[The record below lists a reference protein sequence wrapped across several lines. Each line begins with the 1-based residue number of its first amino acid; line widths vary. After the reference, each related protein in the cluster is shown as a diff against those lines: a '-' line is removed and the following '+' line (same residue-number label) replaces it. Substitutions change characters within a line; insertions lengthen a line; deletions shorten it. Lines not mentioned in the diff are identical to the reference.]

1 MQWFYNL
8 RVGLK
13 LGIAFLAV
21 LSLTTGLGIFSI
33 LELRDVNQAAAEI
46 ENTWLPSLGVLATTR
61 NAVNQYRR
69 AELQHAMAQTER
81 DKLADEERMSTFVE
95 VMKEEEDKFRR
106 LIATEEEKE
115 TFDRFLRARNA
126 YLASSKKLIALSREL
141 RDAEVQEFVRG
152 TSKDE
157 FDKVQDLVD
166 ELIELDR
173 KGGLVASQRV
183 AVTYAT
189 ARLMITLC
197 LVASLLLGFGLAAF
211 IARVISRPLAVA
223 ASAANRVADGDVD
236 VLIETPSLDESGQVL
251 LAMQRMIQATKA
263 MVTAASAIAEGD
275 LMIDVRPRSD
285 KDALGRS
292 LETMVQ
298 RLSEI
303 IRETRTGASALA
315 SASAQ
320 VSSSSQTLSSGAS
333 QQASAVAETAS
344 SLEQMSASIMENAEA
359 SKLVDQMAQKG
370 SKDAE
375 ESGKAV
381 TETLEAMR
389 AIAEKISFINEIAY
403 QTNLLALNAAIEA
416 ARAGDHGRGF
426 AVVAKEVRRLS
437 ERSQAAAKEIV
448 GLTAASLKV
457 ADRAGLKLGELVP
470 SIRKTADL
478 VQRVTA
484 ASNEQSTS
492 VSQMTK
498 TMTEVDQVMQRNAA
512 ATEELSSTA
521 EELAAQAESLQQLVG
536 YFRIEDEDDFG
547 GKRRPVL
554 SAASRSSGRIL
565 QGRGGSGSS
574 KPAGRAGHASPTEP
588 EFTRF

>member
-81 DKLADEERMSTFVE
+81 DKLADEERMSSFVE

-106 LIATEEEKE
+106 LITTEEEKE

-292 LETMVQ
+292 LETMVK